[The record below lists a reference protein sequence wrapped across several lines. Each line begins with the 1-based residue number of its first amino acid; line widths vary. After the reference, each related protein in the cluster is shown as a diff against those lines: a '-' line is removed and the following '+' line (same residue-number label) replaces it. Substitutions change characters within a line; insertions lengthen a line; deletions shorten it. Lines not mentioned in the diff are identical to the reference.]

1 MFYFN
6 IYKDFIDIRLQVIT
20 VASPTNI
27 LQYTRGHSWVRFAI
41 CRSFLFAALVGKL
54 KATRSD
60 AYPRPRPPGTPTD
73 RPHPVPGV
81 PRAVTAV
88 AASPLPP
95 PSSRP
100 RAPGNRSA
108 GPDLRSCVRRAVRVG
123 TDPSRAPR
131 AHRASSPASSAS
143 AGRRPNAAHPS
154 QLTSRQARRAVG
166 RRARLARRSGA
177 AGRAR
182 PCCDAG
188 LYLNTPRPRTKPRR
202 VLVPAP
208 ARI

>member
-95 PSSRP
+95 PPPAPVPRETGARDRTCGVASVAPSESEPIRVGRREP
-100 RAPGNRSA
+100 TAPQAPHPVRAPA
-108 GPDLRSCVRRAVRVG
+108 GAQTQPI
-123 TDPSRAPR
+123 
-131 AHRASSPASSAS
+131 RASSLLDRRGAPS
-143 AGRRPNAAHPS
+143 AGGPVS
-154 QLTSRQARRAVG
+154 LGG
-166 RRARLARRSGA
+166 RGPRDGL
-177 AGRAR
+177 GRA
-182 PCCDAG
+182 A
-188 LYLNTPRPRTKPRR
+188 TPGYISTLPDRAQS
-202 VLVPAP
+202 LGAY
-208 ARI
+208 